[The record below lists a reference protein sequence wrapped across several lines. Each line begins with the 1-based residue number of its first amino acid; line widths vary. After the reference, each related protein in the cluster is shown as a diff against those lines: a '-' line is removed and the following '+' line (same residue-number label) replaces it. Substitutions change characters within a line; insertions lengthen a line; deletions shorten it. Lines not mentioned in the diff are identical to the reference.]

1 MAGLGTT
8 GTSTC
13 LLVPNKP
20 WAPNQCRVTVP
31 SFTMSGKKSVAGV
44 ATLKPPKEDGGFF
57 RALFATGQ
65 ATVSGKFGTGWPPS
79 RCRTLSSIIII

>member
-44 ATLKPPKEDGGFF
+44 ATLKPPKEDGGFICVRFASGRSAVPTYF
-57 RALFATGQ
+57 R
-65 ATVSGKFGTGWPPS
+65 TGWPASKNP
-79 RCRTLSSIIII
+79 TLSSIILI